1 MKDYEH
7 VASVV
12 PAKGLEHDA
21 CLMNLCVRILYE
33 IIVVVLRLR
42 KATECGDSSRGFV
55 VNTFNTRNDK
65 FQVNIL
71 WPSDLGFKNYI

>member
-1 MKDYEH
+1 M
-7 VASVV
+7 ASVV
-12 PAKGLEHDA
+12 PASGLEQYA

>member
-33 IIVVVLRLR
+33 LIVVVLRFR
-42 KATECGDSSRGFV
+42 KATKRGDMVPRDFCEH
-55 VNTFNTRNDK
+55 F
-65 FQVNIL
+65 
-71 WPSDLGFKNYI
+71 